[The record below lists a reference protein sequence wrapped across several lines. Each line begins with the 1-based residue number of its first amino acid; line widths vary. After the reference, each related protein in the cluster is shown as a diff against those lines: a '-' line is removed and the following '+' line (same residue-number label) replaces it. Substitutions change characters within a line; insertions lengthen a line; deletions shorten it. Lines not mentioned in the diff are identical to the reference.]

1 MTPIEAHSKSRAHLQ
16 SLSPTVTEETE
27 ISPIVTKSDTGTRIT
42 EKVSSGSVMTS
53 SVIVMVTHCVDP
65 SGDIEGNVS

>member
-1 MTPIEAHSKSRAHLQ
+1 MTHIAAHFKSRAHLQ

-27 ISPIVTKSDTGTRIT
+27 ISPIVTKSDTGTRVT
-42 EKVSSGSVMTS
+42 KKVSSGSVMTS